1 MAFWSRKKEKTSES
15 GKAAGKTFKDFI
27 VAAVVEME
35 GLMAQDPRWYY
46 NLPYSGALS
55 LEEAKNFEAEKRA
68 LWRRIIYDARRT
80 KLPGLKWETRGDS
93 KVCPECQKMEG
104 RIFSLEEYD
113 GLEQRI
119 MHIGC
124 RCNLVSVRE
133 QS

>member
-1 MAFWSRKKEKTSES
+1 MAFWSRKKEKTSEP

-27 VAAVVEME
+27 VAAAVEME
-35 GLMAQDPRWYY
+35 GRMAQDPRWYY
-46 NLPYSGALS
+46 HLPYSGALS
-55 LEEAKNFEAEKRA
+55 LEEAKNFETEKRA
-68 LWRRIIYDARRT
+68 LWRRVIYDARRT
-80 KLPGLKWETRGDS
+80 KLPGLKWETRGDA
-93 KVCPECQKMEG
+93 KVCPDCQKMEG

-133 QS
+133 